1 MKWLRVTACDNIP
14 PREGRAVSLAGR
26 EIAIFNLG
34 PSPPSTEL
42 GAREPGA
49 GDRFLAVDNQCPHK
63 AGPLADGIIT
73 GTSVVCP
80 LHTWKISL
88 VDGRVERPSA
98 AADHGVTAYPT
109 RVDDGVIVIGLP
121 ASLKPG
127 GDDGPGGA
135 VEADNKAWKIQDCQT
150 DEPLLHERRTAPPC
164 PRVGACVSS
173 NPGAPGV

>member
-1 MKWLRVTACDNIP
+1 MKWMRVTACDNIP

-34 PSPPSTEL
+34 PSTPSTEL
-42 GAREPGA
+42 GAGELGA

-98 AADHGVTAYPT
+98 SVDRGVTAYPT
-109 RVDDGVIVIGLP
+109 RVEHGVVVVGV
-121 ASLKPG
+121 
-127 GDDGPGGA
+127 PGGA
-135 VEADNKAWKIQDCQT
+135 AQADNQSWKLQDCHT
-150 DEPLLHERRTAPPC
+150 EERLLHERRTDPPC
-164 PRVGACVSS
+164 PHVRACVSS